1 MFGEEGDWAEQLVA
15 GTPVEVELPLS
26 MTDEHGAQMARVE
39 FTVVIKLRRKDVVAA
54 TGATAVAPRL

>member
-1 MFGEEGDWAEQLVA
+1 MFGEEGDWAEQFVA

-26 MTDEHGAQMARVE
+26 MTDEHRAQMARVE